1 MSRWFANNLGLIILA
16 VLLAFTVWI
25 FNALQEDPIVESNLS
40 IPVVVAALD
49 RADLVLDST
58 LPTTVTARYRAP
70 QSIIRE
76 MERQNYRI
84 PIDLAKIDAGEH
96 TFSLRPNIRMEVEG
110 NAQLLSFQ
118 PADAKIVLTQLA
130 SKTINVRP
138 SAIGTPSLGYQAQSP
153 SVQPQQVTVTATEK
167 ILMKI
172 ARIDAEVAV
181 DGVRSN
187 VAQKVRLLAR
197 DENGDVVSGVKIVPN
212 EALVTVPIEQLSN
225 YRDLAVRV
233 RTRGLPSE
241 SYAVTSITTNP
252 QIVTVFGNRD
262 AIQQLPG
269 YVETVEVSVDGA
281 TENIDQ
287 RAPLNFPQGITPVDG
302 NVSVQVRVRVEA
314 QQGARTVVRRPVVI
328 GVTSD
333 LTAELSSERIEV
345 LLSGPLPKLNALKE
359 DDVRIFID
367 VTGLKVG
374 THQVRPTIVKPDN
387 IDAQT
392 SLPTLQIELKES
404 RPGRP

>member
-1 MSRWFANNLGLIILA
+1 
-16 VLLAFTVWI
+16 
-25 FNALQEDPIVESNLS
+25 
-40 IPVVVAALD
+40 
-49 RADLVLDST
+49 
-58 LPTTVTARYRAP
+58 
-70 QSIIRE
+70 
-76 MERQNYRI
+76 
-84 PIDLAKIDAGEH
+84 
-96 TFSLRPNIRMEVEG
+96 
-110 NAQLLSFQ
+110 
-118 PADAKIVLTQLA
+118 
-130 SKTINVRP
+130 
-138 SAIGTPSLGYQAQSP
+138 
-153 SVQPQQVTVTATEK
+153 
-167 ILMKI
+167 
-172 ARIDAEVAV
+172 
-181 DGVRSN
+181 
-187 VAQKVRLLAR
+187 VRLLAR